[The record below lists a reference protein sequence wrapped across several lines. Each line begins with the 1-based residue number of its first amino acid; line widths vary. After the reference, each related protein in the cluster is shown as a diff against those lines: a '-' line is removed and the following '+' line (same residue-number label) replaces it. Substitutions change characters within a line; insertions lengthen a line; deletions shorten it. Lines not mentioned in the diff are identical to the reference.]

1 MPLRKSPVQS
11 MQVNKMRAMVILMMM
26 MMVMMMMM
34 MILLM
39 TLAKL
44 LVQGVSELEGA
55 PTAESLKSPPCQV
68 L

>member
-26 MMVMMMMM
+26 MMMMMIMV
-34 MILLM
+34 ILLM

>member
-26 MMVMMMMM
+26 MMVMMM

>member
-26 MMVMMMMM
+26 MMVMMMM